1 MEMTPKQL
9 VEEIDA
15 MFDRASENGWN
26 RMSLDWSI
34 WSAELNR
41 GIRARIEGGDPDSFV
56 LRYVFIYWAVV
67 SQLLDLNKNYIL
79 TRKKYEAKQEE
90 RYALRKMI
98 LQNEVPYDINVERN
112 DFFRLVEGFFF
123 ENRVG

>member
-9 VEEIDA
+9 VDEIDM
-15 MFDRASENGWN
+15 MFDKAVENGWH

-34 WSAELNR
+34 WSADLNR
-41 GIRARIEGGDPDSFV
+41 GIRGRIEGGDPDSFL

-67 SQLLDLNKNYIL
+67 SQLLDMQS
-79 TRKKYEAKQEE
+79 KKFLIKKQVEAKQGE
-90 RYALRKMI
+90 RHALRRMI
-98 LQNEVPYDINVERN
+98 LQNEVPHDINVDRD
-112 DFFRLVEGFFF
+112 DFFKLVEGFFF